1 VNDYDRQIAAA
12 MLDQAKNPPM
22 PSFVSRSV
30 VKTMQM
36 LRPFNIPMIA
46 APPPPLGACPSN
58 RILEGSILYT
68 VHVIAS

>member
-1 VNDYDRQIAAA
+1 VNDDDRQIAAA
-12 MLDQAKNPPM
+12 MLDQAKSPPM

-46 APPPPLGACPSN
+46 APRRP
-58 RILEGSILYT
+58 
-68 VHVIAS
+68 